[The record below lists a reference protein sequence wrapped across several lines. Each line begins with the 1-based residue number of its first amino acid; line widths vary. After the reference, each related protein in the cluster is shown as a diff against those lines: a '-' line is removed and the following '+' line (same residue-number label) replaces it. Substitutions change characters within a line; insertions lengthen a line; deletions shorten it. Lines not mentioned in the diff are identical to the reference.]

1 MKLSEVGELAL
12 LETLRKNFTK
22 KTVGL
27 VLGIGDDAAVISPRG
42 KQTLL
47 ATDMMVEGVHF
58 DLDWTTP
65 YQAGFKLV
73 SVNVSDIYAMGGR
86 PRFLLLNFA
95 AGENTDI
102 KVFKRLFDGV
112 ELALKTYNI
121 TLIGGDIAS
130 SGEMVL
136 SATVIGHSDRI
147 LRRCGARRGDNI
159 YVTGRLGDA
168 AAGLELM
175 KIINRPVEI
184 EKNRTTDF
192 PLKWDIIKSLIER
205 HLMPVARRPVKFADK
220 ASSMIDISDGLLLDL
235 SRICA
240 ESKTGARIFLE
251 KIPIS
256 DGLLKA
262 AEYLGTPPHELAL
275 GGGEDYEL
283 LFTAPAREKVDA
295 FCIGEITGRGLKI
308 IDKTGKA
315 EKFKL
320 KGYRHFAG

>member
-1 MKLSEVGELAL
+1 MKLSGVGELAL
-12 LETLRKNFTK
+12 LETLRKKFTK

-27 VLGIGDDAAVISPRG
+27 VLGIGDDAAVIMPGG

-102 KVFKRLFDGV
+102 KVFNRLFDGV
-112 ELALKTYNI
+112 DLALKTYDI
-121 TLIGGDIAS
+121 TLIGGDIS
-130 SGEMVL
+130 SSREMVL
-136 SATVIGHSDRI
+136 SATVIGHSGRI
-147 LRRCGARRGDNI
+147 LRRSGARRGDNI

-175 KIINRPVEI
+175 KIIKRPVEI

-205 HLMPVARRPVKFADK
+205 QLMPVARRPVKFAGK

-235 SRICA
+235 SRICS
-240 ESKTGARIFLE
+240 ESGTGASIFLE
-251 KIPIS
+251 KIPVS
-256 DGLLKA
+256 EGLIKA
-262 AEYLGTPPHELAL
+262 AEYLGAHPHEFAI

-295 FCIGEITGRGLKI
+295 FCIGEITGRGLKV
-308 IDKTGKA
+308 IDKTGNA
-315 EKFKL
+315 VKFKL